1 MLTRSLTAQV
11 MATTVRCGQT
21 EGHVTDVAVSAV
33 TWCYIEQ

>member
-11 MATTVRCGQT
+11 TAATVRRGQT

-33 TWCYIEQ
+33 TWCYIDQ